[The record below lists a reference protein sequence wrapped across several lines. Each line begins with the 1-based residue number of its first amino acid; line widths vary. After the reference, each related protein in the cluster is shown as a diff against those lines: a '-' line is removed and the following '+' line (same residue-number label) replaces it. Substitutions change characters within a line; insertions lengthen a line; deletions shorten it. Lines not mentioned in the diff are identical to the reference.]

1 MTLPTTEQV
10 MSMYL
15 YGQDTKPD
23 LDALL
28 RGDFIRPENA
38 PNTTLQI
45 NVADYIKNGVRDT
58 FFRERFSG
66 TAFE

>member
-23 LDALL
+23 LDALRKTVSETL
-28 RGDFIRPENA
+28 SFASVSLARLLSKFSIR
-38 PNTTLQI
+38 
-45 NVADYIKNGVRDT
+45 D
-58 FFRERFSG
+58 S
-66 TAFE
+66 